1 MAATPESKVK
11 KAVAAMLKAHGA
23 YHFFPAMGAFG
34 RAGIPDIVGCYMGHF
49 FAVECKA
56 GKNTTTA
63 LQDREIEAI
72 RTSKG
77 LVLIVNEEN
86 VSNVALQ
93 IGITWAWPDD

>member
-1 MAATPESKVK
+1 MTPERKVK
-11 KAVAAMLKAHGA
+11 MKVGLTLKKLGA
-23 YHFFPAMGAFG
+23 YHCTPVTGGFG
-34 RAGIPDIVGCYMGHF
+34 NSGVPDILVCHKGRFIGI
-49 FAVECKA
+49 ECKA